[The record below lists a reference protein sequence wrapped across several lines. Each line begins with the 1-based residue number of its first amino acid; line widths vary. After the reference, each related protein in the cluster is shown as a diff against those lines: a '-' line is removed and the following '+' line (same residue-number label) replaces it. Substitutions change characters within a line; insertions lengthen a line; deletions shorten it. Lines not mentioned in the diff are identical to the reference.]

1 MIIGRQSGL
10 GRGLGAL
17 IPQRNQNPPPP
28 PPVSTRPAEEAVPP
42 GVSVREI
49 PLGLIDP
56 NPHQPRAHFDHGDLE
71 DLVSSIKEHGVIQP
85 LIVTTKPD
93 GRYELI
99 AGERRLRAS
108 KIAGLDTIPVL
119 VRTATELQKM
129 ELAIIENVQRADL
142 NPLEEARAYL
152 RLQDEFGMTQ
162 DDVGRRVGKSRPQV
176 ANIIRLLQLPEEIQ
190 HALVE
195 KKISASNA
203 RTLLSL
209 PTLEERMEMFRAMVD
224 GNFTV
229 RQTEARVPGTRRASP
244 GGDPNM
250 AALQHKLRDAL
261 GTRVVVKRDIHG
273 EGEVRIRFL
282 NEEDLQSITKKILG
296 E

>member
-1 MIIGRQSGL
+1 MIMGRQSGL

-17 IPQRNQNPPPP
+17 IPQRSQPPSPP
-28 PPVSTRPAEEAVPP
+28 AASTPPAEAPVTP
-42 GVSVREI
+42 GASIHEI
-49 PLGLIDP
+49 PVGQIEP
-56 NPHQPRAHFDHGDLE
+56 NPHQPRSHFDHGDLE

-85 LIVTTKPD
+85 LIVTAKHD

-99 AGERRLRAS
+99 AGERRLRAA
-108 KIAGLDTIPVL
+108 KIAGLDTVPAA
-119 VRTATELQKM
+119 VRTATEQQKM

-162 DDVGRRVGKSRPQV
+162 DEVGRRVGKSRPQV

-190 HALVE
+190 HALAE

-209 PTLEERMEMFRAMVD
+209 PTHEERMEMFRAMVD

-229 RQTEARVPGTRRASP
+229 RQTEARVPGTRRASS

-250 AALQHKLRDAL
+250 AALQNRLRDAL
-261 GTRVVVKRDIHG
+261 GTRVIVKRDIHG

-282 NEEDLQSITKKILG
+282 NEEDLQTITKKILG